1 MCAAQSGSSETSI
14 DLQMLARISDT
25 GLHTRTPPKPSL
37 SRFCRTV
44 SSSQLVVVQSW
55 HSPMGLPVTE
65 YHHDPTILKF
75 GSDKTQLGGF
85 ATHKTDL
92 FTLLTQTHFYTEA
105 VYNFIFE
112 AY

>member
-1 MCAAQSGSSETSI
+1 
-14 DLQMLARISDT
+14 
-25 GLHTRTPPKPSL
+25 
-37 SRFCRTV
+37 
-44 SSSQLVVVQSW
+44 
-55 HSPMGLPVTE
+55 MGLPVTE